1 MRVFAKKN
9 ILSIAAAGVLLFAGA
24 VQAQDNKATSL
35 DQLLQMMKESKV
47 RESQEHQQRE
57 AEFLREK
64 NQRASLLA
72 NAEKTRAQEE
82 ARSAELEAAYEKQDL
97 QIKALRA
104 QLDERMGSLKEL
116 FGHLKTASGDLQ
128 ANLKNSL
135 VSLQYPG
142 RADFATE
149 LSKKMDSET
158 SLPTLEEIE
167 RLIYEIQRET
177 VEAGKVVRFK
187 AKVANADGQQSEQDV
202 VRIGNYG
209 AISGGK
215 YLFFSAGSDTLNVP
229 RMQPAGLPDP
239 SKLENATSGFTQVGV
254 DPTLPLG
261 GEIMQIMVARPD
273 IKERLAQ
280 GGLVG
285 YIIIFGLGGVGLIL
299 IIWRFVA
306 LTIIGGKVSKQ
317 LKANRAS
324 TDNPLGR
331 VLKVAEENPAI
342 DTESLELKL
351 EEAVLKERPSIESG
365 LNMIKIISMV
375 APLMGLLGTVTGMI
389 QTFQAITDFGAGDPK
404 LMAGGISTALV
415 TTVQGLIVAI
425 PTVFMHTI
433 LSGKA
438 KRIVHVLEEQSAGI
452 IAEKAESK

>member
-1 MRVFAKKN
+1 MRVFAKHK
-9 ILSIAAAGVLLFAGA
+9 ILSLVAAGTLLFAGVA
-24 VQAQDNKATSL
+24 QAQDKATSL
-35 DQLLQMMKESKV
+35 DQLLQMMKDSKV

-57 AEFLREK
+57 AEFIREK
-64 NQRASLLA
+64 SQRANLLA

-82 ARSAELEAAYEKQDL
+82 ARSAELEATYEKQDL

-135 VSLQYPG
+135 VTLQYPG
-142 RADFATE
+142 RANFATE

-158 SLPTLEEIE
+158 SLPTIEDIE

-177 VEAGKVVRFK
+177 VEAGKVVSFN
-187 AKVANADGQQSEQDV
+187 AKVAYGDGQQAEQRV

-209 AISGGK
+209 VVADGK
-215 YLFFSAGSDTLNVP
+215 YLFFTPGSDTLSVP
-229 RMQPAGLPDP
+229 RMQPPGLPSP
-239 SKLENATSGFTQVGV
+239 SALESATSGFTQVGV

-273 IKERLAQ
+273 LNERMEQ

-285 YIIIFGLGGVGLIL
+285 YIIIYGLGGVGLIL
-299 IIWRFVA
+299 IVWRFFS
-306 LTIIGGKVSKQ
+306 LTVIGNKVNRQ
-317 LKANRAS
+317 LKASRAS

-331 VLKVAEENPAI
+331 VLKVAEDNPEI
-342 DTESLELKL
+342 DVESLELKL
-351 EEAVLKERPSIESG
+351 EEAVLKERPAIEGG

-415 TTVQGLIVAI
+415 TTVQGLVVAI

-433 LSGKA
+433 LSGRA
-438 KRIVHVLEEQSAGI
+438 KRIVHMLEEQSAGI

>member
-1 MRVFAKKN
+1 MRVFAKNK
-9 ILSIAAAGVLLFAGA
+9 ILSLVAAGALMFVGVA
-24 VQAQDNKATSL
+24 QAQDKATSL
-35 DQLLQMMKESKV
+35 DQLLQMMKDSKV

-64 NQRASLLA
+64 NQRANLLA
-72 NAEKTRAQEE
+72 NAQKTRAQEE
-82 ARSAELEAAYEKQDL
+82 ARSAELEATYEQQDL

-158 SLPTLEEIE
+158 SLPTIEEIE
-167 RLIYEIQRET
+167 RLIYEVQRET
-177 VEAGKVVRFK
+177 VEAGKVVRFN
-187 AKVANADGQQSEQDV
+187 ANVAQADGQQAQQAV

-209 AISGGK
+209 VVSGGK
-215 YLFFSAGSDTLNVP
+215 YLFFTPGSETLNVP

-239 SKLENATSGFTQVGV
+239 SALENATSGFTQVGV

-273 IKERLAQ
+273 LKERMEQ

-285 YIIIFGLGGVGLIL
+285 YIIIYGLGGVGLIL
-299 IIWRFVA
+299 IIWRFFA
-306 LTIIGGKVSKQ
+306 LTVIGGKVSKQ
-317 LKANRAS
+317 LKASRAS

-331 VLKVAEENPAI
+331 VLKVAEDNPEI
-342 DTESLELKL
+342 DVESLELKL
-351 EEAVLKERPSIESG
+351 EEAVLKERPAIEGG

-415 TTVQGLIVAI
+415 TTVQGLVVAI

-438 KRIVHVLEEQSAGI
+438 KRIVHVLDEQSAGI

>member
-1 MRVFAKKN
+1 MRIFAKRN
-9 ILSIAAAGVLLFAGA
+9 FLSVVAAGAMMLVGLAH
-24 VQAQDNKATSL
+24 AQDKATSL
-35 DQLLQMMKESKV
+35 DQLLEMMKDSKVQESK
-47 RESQEHQQRE
+47 EHQQRE

-64 NQRASLLA
+64 TQRATLLA

-82 ARSAELEAAYEKQDL
+82 GRSADLEASYEKQDL

-135 VSLQYPG
+135 VTLQLPG
-142 RADFATE
+142 RAEFAAE
-149 LSKKMDSET
+149 LSKKMDNET
-158 SLPTLEEIE
+158 SLPTIEEIE

-177 VEAGKVVRFK
+177 VEAGKVVRFN
-187 AKVANADGQQSEQDV
+187 AKVAQGDGQQAEQSV

-209 AISGGK
+209 VISDGK
-215 YLFFSAGSDTLNVP
+215 YLFFSPGSDTLSAP
-229 RMQPAGLPDP
+229 RMQPPGLPNAAD
-239 SKLENATSGFTQVGV
+239 LEGATSGFTQAGV

-261 GEIMQIMVARPD
+261 GEIMQILIARPD
-273 IKERLAQ
+273 LNERMEQ

-285 YIIIFGLGGVGLIL
+285 YIIMYGLGGVGIIL
-299 IIWRFVA
+299 IVWRFIA
-306 LTIIGGKVSKQ
+306 LTLIGSKVRAQ
-317 LKANRAS
+317 LKSKRAN
-324 TDNPLGR
+324 TNNPLGR
-331 VLKVAEENPAI
+331 VLKVAEDNPNI
-342 DTESLELKL
+342 DGESLELKL
-351 EEAVLKERPSIESG
+351 EEVILKERPAIEGG
-365 LNMIKIISMV
+365 LGMIKIISMV

-415 TTVQGLIVAI
+415 TTVQGLVVAI
-425 PTVFMHTI
+425 PAVFMHTI

-438 KRIVHVLEEQSAGI
+438 KSIVHILEEQSAGI

>member
-1 MRVFAKKN
+1 MRVFAKNK
-9 ILSIAAAGVLLFAGA
+9 ILSLVAAGTLLFVGVA
-24 VQAQDNKATSL
+24 QAQDKATSL
-35 DQLLQMMKESKV
+35 DQLLQMMKDSKV

-64 NQRASLLA
+64 NQRANLLA
-72 NAEKTRAQEE
+72 NAQKIRAQEE
-82 ARSAELEAAYEKQDL
+82 ARSSELEATYEQQDL

-142 RADFATE
+142 RADFAAE
-149 LSKKMDSET
+149 LSRKMDSET
-158 SLPTLEEIE
+158 SLPTIEEIE

-177 VEAGKVVRFK
+177 VEAGKVVSFN
-187 AKVANADGQQSEQDV
+187 AKVASGDGQQSEQRV

-209 AISGGK
+209 AVSGGQ
-215 YLFFSAGSDTLNVP
+215 YLFFSPGSDTLAIP
-229 RMQPAGLPDP
+229 RMQPSGLPNP
-239 SKLENATSGFTQVGV
+239 AALEDASSGFVKVAV

-261 GEIMQIMVARPD
+261 GEIMQIMVARPSLT
-273 IKERLAQ
+273 ERLHQ

-285 YIIIFGLGGVGLIL
+285 YIIIFGLGGIGLLL

-306 LTIIGGKVSKQ
+306 LTAIGNKVSKQ
-317 LKANRAS
+317 LKSSQSSN
-324 TDNPLGR
+324 DNPLGR
-331 VLKVAEENPAI
+331 VLKVAEENPGA
-342 DTESLELKL
+342 DVESLELKL
-351 EEAVLKERPSIESG
+351 EEAILKERPSIEAG

-438 KRIVHVLEEQSAGI
+438 KRIVHVLDEQSAGI